1 MSFDIKSS
9 IISAGENNTDH
20 IAAINTI
27 ADGYI
32 CEIAMP
38 MHQVATTT
46 QFFSAIMRKKTIN
59 SILEDDD
66 DE

>member
-46 QFFSAIMRKKTIN
+46 QFFSAVIRKRVIN
-59 SILEDDD
+59 NILEDDD
-66 DE
+66 E

>member
-1 MSFDIKSS
+1 MSFDIKAS

-20 IAAINTI
+20 IAAINPI

-38 MHQVATTT
+38 MHQVATTP
-46 QFFSAIMRKKTIN
+46 QFFSAIMRKKAIN

-66 DE
+66 E

>member
-1 MSFDIKSS
+1 MSFDIKAS
-9 IISAGENNTDH
+9 IIPAGENNTDH
-20 IAAINTI
+20 IAVIKPI

-66 DE
+66 E